1 MLQPAAAAAALQACP
16 SLRAFDLTGCAL
28 IGPELL
34 AQADAH
40 CRRPLPAE
48 AEAATAARDGGGGE
62 GGGVEGP
69 STGSAAA
76 ATGSVA
82 GASTV

>member
-16 SLRAFDLTGCAL
+16 LLRAFDLTGCAL
-28 IGPELL
+28 LGPELL

-40 CRRPLPAE
+40 CRRPPPAE
-48 AEAATAARDGGGGE
+48 AEAARDGGGGE
-62 GGGVEGP
+62 GGGG
-69 STGSAAA
+69 STGAAA

>member
-1 MLQPAAAAAALQACP
+1 MLQPATAAAALQACP
-16 SLRAFDLTGCAL
+16 LLRAFDLTGCAL
-28 IGPELL
+28 LGPELL

-48 AEAATAARDGGGGE
+48 EAADGGGGG
-62 GGGVEGP
+62 GGGVGGGDD
-69 STGSAAA
+69 STGAAA

-82 GASTV
+82 GASTA